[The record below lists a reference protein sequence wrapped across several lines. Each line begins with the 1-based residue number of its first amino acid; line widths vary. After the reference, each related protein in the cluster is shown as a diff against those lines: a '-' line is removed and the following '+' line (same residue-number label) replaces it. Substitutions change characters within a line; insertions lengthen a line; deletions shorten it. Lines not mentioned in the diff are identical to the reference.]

1 MQDPENCLPLGSL
14 NNPTLSSYKV
24 LYYFGVLAIQALLL
38 PKFQCDSS
46 QKRGFWK
53 GKLTLYGL
61 TFESDYSFHTPLQ
74 AKSAMARKA
83 LEKLRAPTLPGQCR
97 QNRWNALGRWDLRI
111 QNAWPEPTYTK
122 YNHKQGCCHE
132 AQVANYSRF
141 GVLKL
146 YTQEWNSKN
155 STAQMTLYALLT
167 LSTPAGCYQRAA
179 AVRNFDEGQ
188 LVVVPRETFQA
199 GISNQNDNLKGPR
212 KWLGED
218 HASKDQAKKR
228 AVKGS
233 PDEV

>member
-61 TFESDYSFHTPLQ
+61 SFESDYSFHTPLQ

-97 QNRWNALGRWDLRI
+97 QNRWNALGRW
-111 QNAWPEPTYTK
+111 
-122 YNHKQGCCHE
+122 G
-132 AQVANYSRF
+132 
-141 GVLKL
+141 GVG
-146 YTQEWNSKN
+146 
-155 STAQMTLYALLT
+155 LT
-167 LSTPAGCYQRAA
+167 S
-179 AVRNFDEGQ
+179 
-188 LVVVPRETFQA
+188 
-199 GISNQNDNLKGPR
+199 
-212 KWLGED
+212 
-218 HASKDQAKKR
+218 
-228 AVKGS
+228 
-233 PDEV
+233 

>member
-1 MQDPENCLPLGSL
+1 MGWSWTDIL
-14 NNPTLSSYKV
+14 K
-24 LYYFGVLAIQALLL
+24 
-38 PKFQCDSS
+38 
-46 QKRGFWK
+46 
-53 GKLTLYGL
+53 
-61 TFESDYSFHTPLQ
+61 
-74 AKSAMARKA
+74 
-83 LEKLRAPTLPGQCR
+83 
-97 QNRWNALGRWDLRI
+97 DLRI

-233 PDEV
+233 SDEV